1 MYMYMI
7 DNVYKQQ
14 DYNSED
20 FLKQLKSKL
29 VLHPTKFENDFKN
42 LKSFVID
49 LEEERKRLEELDR
62 LEKD

>member
-1 MYMYMI
+1 MYMI

-29 VLHPTKFENDFKN
+29 VLNPSKFENDFKN